1 MPQCGLRM
9 NNVSFLKQW
18 GNKYVIG
25 IIVGLLMSVGFLVMD
40 ADRWIGMHTLNQKT
54 AKYTVVIDSG
64 HGGVDPG
71 KIGVDGVY
79 EKDINLAIAKQLQ
92 KVLER
97 NDCQVIMTRE
107 ADQGLYE
114 ESDTNKKRADMA
126 KRVSIM
132 NGCDADVVVSIHQ
145 NSYTDAT
152 SRGAQVFYQATSE
165 SGKQLAAKIQETLKR
180 DVAPDNRRQIKA
192 NADYYLLKN
201 TTSTMV
207 IVECGFLSN
216 LQEAKQLQEAEYQK
230 KVAQAIGMGVLYY
243 LGEYGET
250 KQRKEDSN
258 GDENTAG
265 QSGAVWR

>member
-18 GNKYVIG
+18 GKKYGIG

-145 NSYTDAT
+145 NSYPEEAIH
-152 SRGAQVFYQATSE
+152 GAQVFYYEDSSEGKKLAEILQKHLVEVLDKENHRQAKGNRTYYMLKKTE
-165 SGKQLAAKIQETLKR
+165 ATL
-180 DVAPDNRRQIKA
+180 
-192 NADYYLLKN
+192 
-201 TTSTMV
+201 V
-207 IVECGFLSN
+207 IVEPRSIIMTNQRKAVNKGFLSDF
-216 LQEAKQLQEAEYQK
+216 
-230 KVAQAIGMGVLYY
+230 VL
-243 LGEYGET
+243 LKSFKMPPFWRE
-250 KQRKEDSN
+250 KELFSC
-258 GDENTAG
+258 ES
-265 QSGAVWR
+265 SGNEVKT

>member
-1 MPQCGLRM
+1 M

-18 GNKYVIG
+18 GKKYGIG

-165 SGKQLAAKIQETLKR
+165 SGKQLATKIQETLKR

-207 IVECGFLSN
+207 IVECGFCRICR
-216 LQEAKQLQEAEYQK
+216 KQSSYR
-230 KVAQAIGMGVLYY
+230 
-243 LGEYGET
+243 
-250 KQRKEDSN
+250 KQSIRKRLHRQLEW
-258 GDENTAG
+258 GYCII
-265 QSGAVWR
+265 

>member
-1 MPQCGLRM
+1 
-9 NNVSFLKQW
+9 
-18 GNKYVIG
+18 
-25 IIVGLLMSVGFLVMD
+25 
-40 ADRWIGMHTLNQKT
+40 
-54 AKYTVVIDSG
+54 
-64 HGGVDPG
+64 
-71 KIGVDGVY
+71 
-79 EKDINLAIAKQLQ
+79 
-92 KVLER
+92 
-97 NDCQVIMTRE
+97 MTRE

-165 SGKQLAAKIQETLKR
+165 SGKQLATKIQETLKR

-243 LGEYGET
+243 LGESGET

>member
-1 MPQCGLRM
+1 M

-18 GNKYVIG
+18 GKKYGIG

-165 SGKQLAAKIQETLKR
+165 SGKQLATKIQETLKR

-192 NADYYLLKN
+192 NEKYNEHNGNCGMWFFVESAGSKAVTGSRVSEKGCTGN
-201 TTSTMV
+201 WNGG
-207 IVECGFLSN
+207 IVLFRGIWGN
-216 LQEAKQLQEAEYQK
+216 
-230 KVAQAIGMGVLYY
+230 
-243 LGEYGET
+243 
-250 KQRKEDSN
+250 
-258 GDENTAG
+258 
-265 QSGAVWR
+265 

>member
-18 GNKYVIG
+18 GKKYGIG
-25 IIVGLLMSVGFLVMD
+25 IIVGLLLSVGFLVMD
-40 ADRWIGMHTLNQKT
+40 ADRWISVHTLNQKT

-97 NDCQVIMTRE
+97 NNCQVIMTRE

-145 NSYTDAT
+145 NSYPEEAIH
-152 SRGAQVFYQATSE
+152 GAQVFYYEDSSEGKKLAEILQKHLVEVLDKENHRQAKGNRTYYMLKKTE
-165 SGKQLAAKIQETLKR
+165 ATL
-180 DVAPDNRRQIKA
+180 
-192 NADYYLLKN
+192 
-201 TTSTMV
+201 V

-216 LQEAKQLQEAEYQK
+216 NQEALLLTDEKYQN
-230 KVAQAIGMGVLYY
+230 KVAKAICSGTLEY
-243 LGEYGET
+243 LSSLAE
-250 KQRKEDSN
+250 KK
-258 GDENTAG
+258 
-265 QSGAVWR
+265 

>member
-1 MPQCGLRM
+1 MPQCGLHM

-18 GNKYVIG
+18 GKKYGIG

-114 ESDTNKKRADMA
+114 ESD
-126 KRVSIM
+126 
-132 NGCDADVVVSIHQ
+132 ADVVVSIHQ

-165 SGKQLAAKIQETLKR
+165 SGKQLATKIQETLKR

-243 LGEYGET
+243 LGESGET

>member
-18 GNKYVIG
+18 GKKYGIG
-25 IIVGLLMSVGFLVMD
+25 IIVGLLLSVGFLVMD
-40 ADRWIGMHTLNQKT
+40 ADRWISVHTLNQKT

-97 NDCQVIMTRE
+97 NNCQVIMTRE

-145 NSYTDAT
+145 NS
-152 SRGAQVFYQATSE
+152 
-165 SGKQLAAKIQETLKR
+165 
-180 DVAPDNRRQIKA
+180 
-192 NADYYLLKN
+192 
-201 TTSTMV
+201 
-207 IVECGFLSN
+207 
-216 LQEAKQLQEAEYQK
+216 
-230 KVAQAIGMGVLYY
+230 
-243 LGEYGET
+243 
-250 KQRKEDSN
+250 
-258 GDENTAG
+258 
-265 QSGAVWR
+265 

>member
-1 MPQCGLRM
+1 
-9 NNVSFLKQW
+9 
-18 GNKYVIG
+18 
-25 IIVGLLMSVGFLVMD
+25 
-40 ADRWIGMHTLNQKT
+40 
-54 AKYTVVIDSG
+54 
-64 HGGVDPG
+64 
-71 KIGVDGVY
+71 
-79 EKDINLAIAKQLQ
+79 
-92 KVLER
+92 
-97 NDCQVIMTRE
+97 MTRE

-165 SGKQLAAKIQETLKR
+165 SGKQLATKIQETLKR

-216 LQEAKQLQEAEYQK
+216 LQEAKQLQEA
-230 KVAQAIGMGVLYY
+230 GVSEK
-243 LGEYGET
+243 GCTGNW
-250 KQRKEDSN
+250 N
-258 GDENTAG
+258 GGIVLFRGIWGN
-265 QSGAVWR
+265 